1 MQIAH
6 KEIGEAMPKKD
17 YQAYQATINAFRE
30 FVSHQGWSIAEE
42 KEVDYGYQVVVF
54 DGHTKNPV
62 VFYPSGKIL
71 VQGKPG
77 NLQTELLSWR
87 EGHQPTAN
95 IEKTQLPFTDIQA
108 EQPVVLPAMIA
119 TGTPRIGMDESG
131 KGDYFGPL
139 VIGAVY
145 VDQQTEPRLIELGVR
160 DSKLL
165 SDLRILVI
173 AKEIQEMC
181 PHSIVTIG
189 PKRYNEAYEKIQN
202 LNNLLAWGHACAL
215 ENVLEKVSCNLAI
228 ADQFGNEAVLQNAL
242 LKKGRQIKLEQ
253 RPRAESDIAVAA
265 ASILARAEFV
275 QKMELLAIR
284 LGKAL
289 PKGATDPSI
298 VAIGKEI
305 VAKGGKEALAEV
317 AKLHFRTTEKVL
329 QSTYLESEP

>member
-1 MQIAH
+1 MA
-6 KEIGEAMPKKD
+6 KKD
-17 YQAYQATINAFRE
+17 YQAYQATINAFHE
-30 FVSHQGWSIAEE
+30 FVSQQGWSIVEE
-42 KEVDYGYQVVVF
+42 KEIDYGYQVVVF
-54 DGHTKNPV
+54 DGITRNPV
-62 VFYPSGKIL
+62 DFYPSDKIL
-71 VQGKPG
+71 VQGKEG
-77 NLQTELLSWR
+77 ALRNALLAWR
-87 EGHQPTAN
+87 ARYAGPHSN
-95 IEKTQLPFTDIQA
+95 IEKAQLPFTDIQA
-108 EQPVVLPAMIA
+108 EQPTANPTISA
-119 TGTPRIGMDESG
+119 TGIPRIGMDEAG

-189 PKRYNEAYEKIQN
+189 PKRYNEVYEKIQN
-202 LNNLLAWGHACAL
+202 LNSLLAWGHARAL

-275 QKMELLAIR
+275 QKMVLLAIR

-317 AKLHFRTTEKVL
+317 AKLHFRTTEKIL
-329 QSTYLESEP
+329 QGTSSESEP